1 MKKYWFKQK
10 QTGYGFVP
18 ATWEGWTSTVITLV
32 LIIIIGR
39 VNNLFTATMTGD
51 DVFQFLVDLVIL
63 VVLFVIFIRNRV
75 EGGVKWQKN
84 EQEK

>member
-18 ATWEGWTSTVITLV
+18 TTWEGWASTVITLV
-32 LIIIIGR
+32 LIFIIGR

-51 DVFQFLVDLVIL
+51 DVFQFLVDFVIL
-63 VVLFVIFIRNRV
+63 TVLFIIFIRNRV
-75 EGGVKWQKN
+75 EGGFKWKKN
-84 EQEK
+84 EKEK